1 MALDFKNQNKFQ
13 VKRLNSTSART
24 WALKNI
30 PLLTREALLNHAS
43 ILLSDQSVEKFWSIL
58 YSPQLYHVCIPA
70 VLEDKSRQTIGKGA
84 SINHVDGILD
94 IFDPPPLWTNMV
106 FWPIPLENHVA
117 FLESPLPPTIAIF
130 WIF

>member
-43 ILLSDQSVEKFWSIL
+43 ILLSEQSVEKFWSIL

-70 VLEDKSRQTIGKGA
+70 VLEDKSRQTIGKV
-84 SINHVDGILD
+84 IH
-94 IFDPPPLWTNMV
+94 
-106 FWPIPLENHVA
+106 
-117 FLESPLPPTIAIF
+117 
-130 WIF
+130 

>member
-1 MALDFKNQNKFQ
+1 MALDFNTQNKFQ

-43 ILLSDQSVEKFWSIL
+43 ILLSDQSVEKFWCIL

-70 VLEDKSRQTIGKGA
+70 VLEDKSRQTIGKV
-84 SINHVDGILD
+84 IH
-94 IFDPPPLWTNMV
+94 
-106 FWPIPLENHVA
+106 
-117 FLESPLPPTIAIF
+117 
-130 WIF
+130 